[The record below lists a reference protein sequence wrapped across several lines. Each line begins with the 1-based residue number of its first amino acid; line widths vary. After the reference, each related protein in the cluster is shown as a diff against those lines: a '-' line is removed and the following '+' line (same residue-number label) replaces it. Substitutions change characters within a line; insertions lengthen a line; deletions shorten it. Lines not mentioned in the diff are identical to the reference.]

1 MKDMFP
7 IAALLGGVA
16 CIIMGHA
23 FAGVILCFASLWVY
37 ESENDRKG
45 DSK

>member
-16 CIIMGHA
+16 CIIMGQA
-23 FAGVILCFASLWVY
+23 FAGIVLCFAACVY
-37 ESENDRKG
+37 ANDKG
-45 DSK
+45 GKE

>member
-16 CIIMGHA
+16 CIIMGQA
-23 FAGVILCFASLWVY
+23 FAGIVLCIAAACVY
-37 ESENDRKG
+37 EDDKG
-45 DSK
+45 DRE